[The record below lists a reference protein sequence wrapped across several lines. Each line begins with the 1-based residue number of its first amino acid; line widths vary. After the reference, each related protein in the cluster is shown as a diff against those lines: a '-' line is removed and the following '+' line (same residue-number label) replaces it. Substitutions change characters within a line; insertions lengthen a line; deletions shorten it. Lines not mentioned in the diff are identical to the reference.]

1 MEDTENNMNFNG
13 DDESSPAK
21 NSLVEFIT
29 KTIVSSWI
37 IFFTTADDAL
47 WLIPFLTKHSYSKQT
62 KIIHAL
68 VFLLTLQV
76 VVHICSLVVDL
87 FGMYFFVD
95 KYLPWISALV
105 CWSVALYLYVK
116 KYLKRLK
123 RVRENERVEK
133 EEQSMLIN
141 SNNQHRYDEIE
152 ENKDISEEEQQQ
164 TQEEQENDDSAQP
177 LLVMTLTF
185 LGASDEFAY
194 FPTLLINTFTVWELS
209 MGALIACFLI
219 LIVITVFLTRMKP
232 VLEWM
237 DSIPLYVIVSLFAIF
252 LSFEAIYESFT

>member
-1 MEDTENNMNFNG
+1 MEDTENNMNSNG
-13 DDESSPAK
+13 DDEPSLAT

-29 KTIVSSWI
+29 KTIISSWI

-47 WLIPFLTKHSYSKQT
+47 WLIPFLTKQSYSKQT
-62 KIIHAL
+62 KIIHGL
-68 VFLLTLQV
+68 VFLLTLQL

-95 KYLPWISALV
+95 KYLPWIAALV

-123 RVRENERVEK
+123 RVRENERLEK
-133 EEQSMLIN
+133 EEQSVLTN

-152 ENKDISEEEQQQ
+152 ENKDISE
-164 TQEEQENDDSAQP
+164 EEQENDDSAQP

-237 DSIPLYVIVSLFAIF
+237 DSIPLYAIVSLFAVF